1 MPPESQLVAGWRG
14 VGRCPGLP
22 PAWLQESSGRE
33 LPVKG
38 EMEPRVIYWEPL
50 QGL

>member
-1 MPPESQLVAGWRG
+1 MPPESQLGAGWG
-14 VGRCPGLP
+14 AGCPGLP
-22 PAWLQESSGRE
+22 PARLQESSGRE
-33 LPVKG
+33 LAVKG